1 MLILFKTYNNF
12 TIFLQNP
19 NEKKKNHEFS
29 ASSKRKQNSKKNI
42 DWGKRVKKKNYF
54 WLPYYIQPEK
64 PRF

>member
-19 NEKKKNHEFS
+19 NEKKNHEFS

-42 DWGKRVKKKNYF
+42 D
-54 WLPYYIQPEK
+54 
-64 PRF
+64 